1 MLIYIVHYLTRGIYT
16 HHGGQSAAHGDP
28 GERKRFAARCI
39 IKGVAGAAM
48 NAERGAGPGHT
59 VWEPDAFCCVT
70 AAARIARKVKRGTI
84 RGMTDAQQRTPEYYR
99 EKARQIWRLA
109 LRARAPEVRLE
120 LLDIADR
127 FARMAAHVERRNNLA
142 ETVGDRWRRATISS
156 PP

>member
-1 MLIYIVHYLTRGIYT
+1 M
-16 HHGGQSAAHGDP
+16 QN
-28 GERKRFAARCI
+28 GELVRETQC
-39 IKGVAGAAM
+39 G
-48 NAERGAGPGHT
+48 N
-59 VWEPDAFCCVT
+59 PDAFCCVT
-70 AAARIARKVKRGTI
+70 AAARIARKVNRGTI
-84 RGMTDAQQRTPEYYR
+84 RGMRDAQQRTPEYYR